1 MSWIDLATP
10 LIQKWESFKAK
21 AYLCPA
27 GVWTVGWGS
36 TGNGIGPGTVWTR
49 EQADRRFAADL
60 EAFGRKV
67 DAAVTSPLEP
77 CQKAA
82 IVSLAYNIGIGALKS
97 SSLLRKVNSGDMA
110 GAASEFAKWNK
121 ARVNGKLTALKGL
134 TNRRADEAKLFRGGV

>member
-49 EQADRRFAADL
+49 EQADRRFTADL

-67 DAAVTSPLEP
+67 DAAVTAPLEP

-121 ARVNGKLTALKGL
+121 ARVNGKLTALRGL